1 VEVGDGVPLDL
12 ATVAAAAFTFPAH
25 LGSLGMKRKRCPNI
39 LLANIYRCPI
49 ESGTPTLWRPIRTI
63 LLSAN
68 DSRIARRN
76 SPGPQ

>member
-1 VEVGDGVPLDL
+1 MEVGVGVPLDP

-49 ESGTPTLWRPIRTI
+49 ESGTPILWRPIRTI

>member
-1 VEVGDGVPLDL
+1 VASRRHECYWGSPGWLVKVGDGVQLDP

-49 ESGTPTLWRPIRTI
+49 ESGTPTLW
-63 LLSAN
+63 
-68 DSRIARRN
+68 
-76 SPGPQ
+76 